1 MDYSPWGHKES
12 DTTKQLI
19 VLFSL
24 LTSPEYQKKKKK
36 KMVEAENIVVRLC
49 ITKKSYD
56 SLQEAPRCKLY
67 LSGFIPVPSH

>member
-1 MDYSPWGHKES
+1 MDYRPWGHKES

-24 LTSPEYQKKKKK
+24 LTSREYQKNKKK

-49 ITKKSYD
+49 ITKKS
-56 SLQEAPRCKLY
+56 
-67 LSGFIPVPSH
+67 